1 MQHIYAAYL
10 CNYIPASLTLQIGKK
25 SKGEKR
31 KMQGNIVV
39 FGADG
44 YIGWPLALHLGQLS
58 NDKVVLV
65 DNFVT
70 RKLVRSVKSDS
81 LVPIRSMHR
90 RIEAYRK
97 LTGKDNL
104 EFYPADA
111 RDPSIVDKIISDYK
125 PSAIVH
131 LAQQRSAPFSMID
144 QEHALYTQLANITTN
159 LNIIYSM
166 LRHVPDSHL
175 LKMGTMGE
183 YGTPGIKITEGD
195 VEISI
200 DGRKSRL
207 MFPRTGQSW
216 YHLSKVFDTFNVLL
230 ANRVHA
236 LRATDVMQGVVYG
249 TRTDEIVDDSLAT
262 RFDFDS
268 IWGTVINKYVVQ
280 AVLFK
285 KLLIYGKGK
294 QKRGFLSLYD
304 SIKCLTLLLEN
315 PPEPGKYRVVNQLD
329 EIYDTLALAE
339 KVSSIAE
346 EYGIDVK
353 LETVKNPR
361 VEAEEHFYDVE
372 HKILPSLG
380 FTRSKNMDEVI
391 REIFETV
398 IANRARAESMKHLVY
413 PTVYWQTARQITSSN
428 FPLPREVFSI
438 LNPREI
444 EMADMELEAEQFN
457 LFSDAKR
464 SNHN

>member
-1 MQHIYAAYL
+1 MMDL
-10 CNYIPASLTLQIGKK
+10 
-25 SKGEKR
+25 
-31 KMQGNIVV
+31 QGNIVV

-44 YIGWPLALHLGQLS
+44 YIGWPLALHLGQIS
-58 NDKVVLV
+58 EDKIVLV

-81 LVPIRSMHR
+81 LVPIRSMYK
-90 RIEAYRK
+90 RIESYNK
-97 LTGKDNL
+97 LTGKNNL
-104 EFYPADA
+104 EFVPADA
-111 RDPSIVDKIISDYK
+111 RDPTIVDKIIYEYK

-144 QEHALYTQLANITTN
+144 QEHALYTQLANIATN

-166 LRHVPDSHL
+166 LRHVPDAHL

-195 VEISI
+195 VEINVE
-200 DGRKSRL
+200 GRKSKL

-230 ANRVHA
+230 ANRVHS

-268 IWGTVINKYVVQ
+268 IWGTLINKYVVQ
-280 AVLFK
+280 AVLFH
-285 KLLIYGKGK
+285 KLLIYGKGR

-315 PPEPGKYRVVNQLD
+315 PPEAGKYRVVNQLD
-329 EIYDTLALAE
+329 EIYDTLTLAE
-339 KVSSIAE
+339 KVSRIAR
-346 EYGIDVK
+346 EYGINVDMENVR
-353 LETVKNPR
+353 NPR
-361 VEAEEHFYDVE
+361 VEAEEHYYDVE

-380 FTRSKNMDEVI
+380 FTRSKTMDEVI
-391 REIFETV
+391 REIFEVV
-398 IANRARAESMKHLVY
+398 IANKTRAESMKHLVY
-413 PTVYWQTARQITSSN
+413 PTVYWQNARQLKSSS
-428 FPLPREVFSI
+428 FPLPIEVFNI
-438 LNPREI
+438 LSPRKI
-444 EMADMELEAEQFN
+444 EMADKEMEAEQFS
-457 LFSDAKR
+457 LFNDAEISK
-464 SNHN
+464 HY